1 MDEHETPPKT
11 PETQPRETPPSE
23 APRVERRSGQ
33 DRRQG
38 PTPWLSRF
46 WLRGRRRGGRRAEDR
61 QLYVDRYQWSDVL
74 LVTGVVVLCAAD
86 TVLTLKVLERGAVEA
101 NPLMNFLIQ
110 QGTGLFGAVKL
121 GFTLLGMLFLLTH
134 IRLQYVRAATLV
146 VLVLYTVLMFWHLW
160 VSWDMHQTIA
170 RAAGS

>member
-1 MDEHETPPKT
+1 MDE
-11 PETQPRETPPSE
+11 PRETPP
-23 APRVERRSGQ
+23 PVERRSGH
-33 DRRQG
+33 DRRQA

-46 WLRGRRRGGRRAEDR
+46 SLRGRRRGGRRADDRR

-86 TVLTLKVLERGAVEA
+86 TLLTLKVLERGAVEA
-101 NPLMNFLIQ
+101 NPLMDFLIQ

-146 VLVLYTVLMFWHLW
+146 VLALYTVLMFWHLW
-160 VSWDMHQTIA
+160 VSWDMHQTIV
-170 RAAGS
+170 RAAGR

>member
-1 MDEHETPPKT
+1 MDEPRKTPP
-11 PETQPRETPPSE
+11 
-23 APRVERRSGQ
+23 VERRSGK
-33 DRRQG
+33 DRREG
-38 PTPWLSRF
+38 PTPWISRF

-61 QLYVDRYQWSDVL
+61 QVYVDRYQWSDVL

-86 TVLTLKVLERGAVEA
+86 TLLTLKVLERGAVEA

-121 GFTLLGMLFLLTH
+121 GFTLLGMLFLLTQ

-146 VLVLYTVLMFWHLW
+146 VLALYTVLMLWHVW
-160 VSWDMHQTIA
+160 VSWDMQ
-170 RAAGS
+170 RALVAGGS